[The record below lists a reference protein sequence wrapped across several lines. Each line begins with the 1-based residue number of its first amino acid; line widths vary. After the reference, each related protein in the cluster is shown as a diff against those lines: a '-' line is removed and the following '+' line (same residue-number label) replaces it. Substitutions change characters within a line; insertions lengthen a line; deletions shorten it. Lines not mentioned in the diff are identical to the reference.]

1 MSLDTLFRQIIITEQ
16 HVSNNCRQLQEAK
29 SAIATYFEQVKK
41 HREQLKCLE
50 DELHQEGHF
59 LSEMILQCD
68 LLKKKQEHLE
78 HRNDELQQQQQRL
91 RNDQET
97 QKNWDM
103 EQQKIFI
110 AETKAFNC
118 EYCLLRHRHTIVYR
132 QACAEM
138 LRLMQEA
145 GILRKEMQ
153 YMTQT
158 NAHMTLK
165 QEKKT
170 VLQSNLTQLEIQHR
184 GVDIVKEGQG
194 RVTTGQRAT
203 FFNMLPK
210 IQTTPQQWWWWRQ
223 RLTLELETEVEEAAS
238 LTSSLKVEKTA
249 VTKKPVLDKLCLR
262 LKDEVGMHK
271 EGNLE
276 LKHQMLSA
284 KIQLLQK
291 KLRQKI

>member
-145 GILRKEMQ
+145 GILRKE
-153 YMTQT
+153 
-158 NAHMTLK
+158 
-165 QEKKT
+165 
-170 VLQSNLTQLEIQHR
+170 
-184 GVDIVKEGQG
+184 
-194 RVTTGQRAT
+194 
-203 FFNMLPK
+203 
-210 IQTTPQQWWWWRQ
+210 
-223 RLTLELETEVEEAAS
+223 LETEVEEAAS

-291 KLRQKI
+291 EGNHGPHSPVSSK

>member
-184 GVDIVKEGQG
+184 
-194 RVTTGQRAT
+194 
-203 FFNMLPK
+203 
-210 IQTTPQQWWWWRQ
+210 
-223 RLTLELETEVEEAAS
+223 ELETEVEEAAS

-291 KLRQKI
+291 EGNHGPHSPVSSK